1 MYSWRPPVY
10 PVFLAAI
17 YFLFGFD
24 NTVVV
29 LVQCLL
35 GAMSVI
41 ILWCIITRVSACAG
55 WIAAVF
61 MSIYE
66 LLVSV
71 CSEVMSETLFT
82 FLVLLA
88 LWALG
93 K

>member
-29 LVQCLL
+29 LVHVFWEQCQLL
-35 GAMSVI
+35 F
-41 ILWCIITRVSACAG
+41 WCIRVSACAG

-61 MSIYE
+61 VNIRTFSIG
-66 LLVSV
+66 L
-71 CSEVMSETLFT
+71 
-82 FLVLLA
+82 
-88 LWALG
+88 
-93 K
+93 